1 MMLITAFLNTLSP
14 GTITGG
20 LTVALA
26 TRHRMQYMQKVRH
39 KSRTFGVHY
48 IDLRP
53 NGQQI
58 GFGFWGLTI
67 IVEPREQTGNYVTW
81 FYKSGDKLNKTKLW
95 KSR

>member
-48 IDLRP
+48 LDLRP
-53 NGQQI
+53 NLYR
-58 GFGFWGLTI
+58 LTPYKYYY
-67 IVEPREQTGNYVTW
+67 IVFPSIEEALPLP
-81 FYKSGDKLNKTKLW
+81 F
-95 KSR
+95 